1 MASANENVAKILNG
15 LIETA
20 RDGEEGFRQAAEKA
34 KEPALQSLFTK
45 YSNQRTVFVDE
56 LQKLV
61 DGLGEK
67 PETSGHATT
76 ALHRGWIGLKA
87 ALTKNEDKALI
98 DECEAGEDAAMKAYS
113 EAVAQ
118 PLPPAVQS
126 VVQQQ
131 YSGVKQSHS
140 VIRDLKHGKTSAQ
153 TARA

>member
-1 MASANENVAKILNG
+1 MATVNDNVASVLNG

-45 YSNQRTVFVDE
+45 YSNQRTVFVEE

-61 DGLGEK
+61 GSLGEK
-67 PETSGHATT
+67 PATSGHAT
-76 ALHRGWIGLKA
+76 ASLHRGWIGLKA

-98 DECEAGEDAAMKAYS
+98 DECEAGEDAAIKAYG
-113 EAVAQ
+113 EAAAQ
-118 PLPPAVQS
+118 TLPQGVQA

-131 YSGVKQSHS
+131 YAAVKQSHS
-140 VIRDLKHGKTSAQ
+140 VMRDLKHGKASAQ
-153 TARA
+153 KA